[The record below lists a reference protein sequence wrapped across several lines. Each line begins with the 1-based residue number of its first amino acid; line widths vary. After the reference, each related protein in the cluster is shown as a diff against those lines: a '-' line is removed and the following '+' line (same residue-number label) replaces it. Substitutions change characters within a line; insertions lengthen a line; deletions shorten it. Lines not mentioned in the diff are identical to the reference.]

1 MHLLTHRRSEHLSQL
16 DAPLIEGAD
25 APDESLHSR
34 SVLIDRKQLPAGV
47 RVQLLEQQRGRWT
60 VSREELVLLQ
70 ILGNALRRQVLVVL
84 SVSERVGLSEEVGHE
99 LVVIAHRLAL
109 AEQRVLARAET
120 DEVAGNH
127 ASLVNQLVE
136 AVLAVGSWL
145 AEIHLADV
153 ERHRRSVHRHSLA
166 VRFHVHLLD
175 VGGEAEQRLRVGQ
188 QGATGVAGDQ
198 SPPPRSL
205 QEAGVPH
212 TDEAQHHR
220 DVLLH
225 GRGARVHV
233 DVVRAGE
240 ELLHH
245 LVTVVERQRQE
256 THRRADAVA
265 AAHPVPEAEDV
276 LLVDAEGGGGGDVAG
291 DGAHVVRDDLALG
304 ALVAAGEEKRP
315 RSPQV
320 LQQPA
325 TQRTRV
331 QHRLGGRER
340 LGDDDDQSALRIQML
355 DLATHV
361 EGIHVRN
368 EVELATLRRL
378 MSHGVEAK
386 RLIHELRTQI
396 TTADTDGNDGV
407 QSLARASLRVRN
419 QHNNNS
425 EGTGADSLRKLLDT
439 LTHLINLGN
448 DVLAVHIDGL
458 LSICTE
464 SSVKNCAPLG
474 NIQFH
479 PCHHGV
485 LGSIRPFQPYQLL
498 HHLCLGRESHQLLL
512 DLRSHSLARI
522 IQNDVPMFNR
532 KLFKTVGILLLTPYT
547 EAILGAESEDVFV
560 QFEGGTLLEL
570 STRLSP
576 RCVA

>member
-1 MHLLTHRRSEHLSQL
+1 MWCAMIS
-16 DAPLIEGAD
+16 
-25 APDESLHSR
+25 
-34 SVLIDRKQLPAGV
+34 
-47 RVQLLEQQRGRWT
+47 
-60 VSREELVLLQ
+60 
-70 ILGNALRRQVLVVL
+70 
-84 SVSERVGLSEEVGHE
+84 LSE
-99 LVVIAHRLAL
+99 
-109 AEQRVLARAET
+109 
-120 DEVAGNH
+120 
-127 ASLVNQLVE
+127 
-136 AVLAVGSWL
+136 
-145 AEIHLADV
+145 
-153 ERHRRSVHRHSLA
+153 
-166 VRFHVHLLD
+166 LLS
-175 VGGEAEQRLRVGQ
+175 LRVRRNDHAHLRCSSSQ
-188 QGATGVAGDQ
+188 RRRERAFSIVSA
-198 SPPPRSL
+198 
-205 QEAGVPH
+205 VVN
-212 TDEAQHHR
+212 
-220 DVLLH
+220 VL
-225 GRGARVHV
+225 
-233 DVVRAGE
+233 
-240 ELLHH
+240 
-245 LVTVVERQRQE
+245 E
-256 THRRADAVA
+256 TM
-265 AAHPVPEAEDV
+265 
-276 LLVDAEGGGGGDVAG
+276 
-291 DGAHVVRDDLALG
+291 
-304 ALVAAGEEKRP
+304 
-315 RSPQV
+315 
-320 LQQPA
+320 
-325 TQRTRV
+325 TTRV
-331 QHRLGGRER
+331 RSGSRCSISRPMSRG
-340 LGDDDDQSALRIQML
+340 STF
-355 DLATHV
+355 ATKWSS
-361 EGIHVRN
+361 RP
-368 EVELATLRRL
+368 LRRL

-407 QSLARASLRVRN
+407 QSLACASLRVRN

-458 LSICTE
+458 ISICTE

-560 QFEGGTLLEL
+560 QFEGGTLSEL